1 MQLLTFAHR
10 GEARSFFEQLEL
22 EPLNGN
28 SLYCFKEGLLLITGE
43 GLFEAMNAV
52 SKAVANYPSIER
64 IINLG
69 VAGALDSELS
79 VNQVVQ
85 IRTSYLELEGK
96 AQFHS
101 FNMENKDTP
110 FKLVDCL
117 TSTRRILEKTAAK
130 ELLPFAQIVDRELW
144 AISRALKDE
153 KLPIT
158 SLKLISDIPSDETSE
173 ICKVVK
179 DKADF
184 FSSELFKAW
193 SQLNNQEVQT
203 GTVLNE
209 LPYSEEFH
217 FTTSMR
223 TNLEKKLSQLTI
235 KFPNQSLEEL
245 IVFEEIIQQET
256 RPKEK
261 ANELLSKINGLL
273 NPYRVELE
281 KRLTRL
287 TPGLKAAGL
296 SPSFDPNLEKVQLHI
311 KATLSSSKDIDKAVD
326 QLKKF
331 DFDKLKSILEGEVD
345 V

>member
-10 GEARSFFEQLEL
+10 GEARSFLEQLDL
-22 EPLNGN
+22 EALKGN
-28 SLYCFKEGLLLITGE
+28 TLYRFKDGLLLITGE

-52 SKAVANYPSIER
+52 SKTIASYPTIDHV
-64 IINLG
+64 INLG

-101 FNMENKDTP
+101 FNMENQDTP
-110 FKLVDCL
+110 FKRVDCL
-117 TSTRRILEKTAAK
+117 TSTRRILDKKAAE
-130 ELLPFAQIVDRELW
+130 ELLPFAQVVDRELW

-153 KLPIT
+153 KFPIT
-158 SLKLISDIPSDETSE
+158 SLKLISDIPTEETSE
-173 ICKVVK
+173 ICQVVK
-179 DKADF
+179 EKADQ
-184 FSSELFKAW
+184 FSAELFQVW
-193 SQLNNQEVQT
+193 SKLNNESISTSEVIT
-203 GTVLNE
+203 K
-209 LPYSEEFH
+209 LPNLEEFH

-223 TNLEKKLSQLTI
+223 SNLEKKLSQLSI
-235 KFPNQSLEEL
+235 KFPNQSLETL
-245 IVFEEIIQQET
+245 IDFDEIIQTEM

-261 ANELLSKINGLL
+261 ANELLSKLNGLL

-311 KATLSSSKDIDKAVD
+311 KGTLSSSKDIDKAVD